1 MLIKL
6 TERLSNKN
14 MLIDPDTITLA
25 EPLSNGLKGCV
36 ISLLYGARSF
46 WVKQSVD
53 EVFELITG
61 NHEI

>member
-14 MLIDPDTITLA
+14 MLIDPNTITLA
-25 EPLSNGLKGCV
+25 EPLPNGLKGSV
-36 ISLLYGARSF
+36 ITMLYGAQSY

-53 EVFELITG
+53 EIFELIT
-61 NHEI
+61 NEI